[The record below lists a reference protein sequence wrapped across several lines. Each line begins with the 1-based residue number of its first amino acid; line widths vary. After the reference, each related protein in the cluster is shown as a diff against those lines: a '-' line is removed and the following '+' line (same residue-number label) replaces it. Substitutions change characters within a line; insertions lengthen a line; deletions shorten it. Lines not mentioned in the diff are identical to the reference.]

1 VGEMVQ
7 GKAAITAAAGAVV
20 VDTRESRHAR
30 LRPLSVAA
38 TRLTDRFWEPRRAI
52 NRATTLPE
60 QHRLCVET
68 GRFDNFRR
76 AAGSWQGPFQGRVF
90 NDSDVYKWLEAVS
103 WTLADDD
110 DPALRAL
117 ADDAIA
123 IIAAA
128 QGVDG
133 YLNTYFTFEHEAERW
148 TDLRVQHEL
157 YCAGHLFQAA
167 VAHHRV
173 TGSTALL
180 DVATRLADHLDATF
194 GPGRRPGTCGH
205 PEVEMGLLE
214 LARETGEVRY
224 RDLAAFFLAQRGQ
237 HPSTL
242 IGSGERAPNYY
253 QDHAPVRDQR
263 EATGHAV
270 RALYLYAG
278 MTDLHTE
285 TGEDALHGAI
295 DAIWDDLRTGRT
307 YVTGGVGARHEGEA
321 IGDRYELPNARAY
334 AETCAA
340 IASVMWNWR
349 LLLLTGQG
357 RYADAL
363 EEALYNGV
371 LSGLA
376 LDGETYFYVNP
387 LADRGEH
394 RRQPWFG
401 TACCPPN
408 IARLLASL
416 PGYVA
421 TTSDEGLW
429 VHLYAEST
437 TVATV
442 PGVGAVTLT
451 QQTDYPWDGAIAIEV
466 TPEHPA
472 AFTLFLRLPGW
483 VADQAGASLTV
494 NDTPLVLPLIPG
506 EYVAIAREWTP
517 GDRVNLTL
525 PLAVRR
531 IFSHPHVAENRGR
544 AALARGPLVYC
555 LEGVDH
561 PGVDVWDLALPHD
574 ARWEAVWQPE
584 LLGGVMVLW
593 GQGCVAEP
601 APSVQRSLY
610 TPTEPQ
616 PENLEETAITAIP
629 YYAWANREPGP
640 MQVWIPLA

>member
-1 VGEMVQ
+1 MANVGA
-7 GKAAITAAAGAVV
+7 AAIAATGAVV

-30 LRPLSVAA
+30 LRPLSVTA

-52 NRATTLPE
+52 NRAVTLPE

-76 AAGSWQGPFQGRVF
+76 AAGAWQGPFQGRVF
-90 NDSDVYKWLEAVS
+90 NDSDVYKWLEAVA
-103 WTLADDD
+103 WTLATDD

-117 ADDAIA
+117 ADEAIA
-123 IIAAA
+123 LIAAA
-128 QGVDG
+128 QGADG

-148 TDLRVQHEL
+148 ADLRTQHEL

-167 VAHHRV
+167 VAHHRA
-173 TGSTALL
+173 TGSRALL
-180 DVATRLADHLDATF
+180 DVAVRLADHLDRAF

-214 LARETGEVRY
+214 LARATGEGRY
-224 RDLAAFFLAQRGQ
+224 RDLAAFFLDQRGQ
-237 HPSTL
+237 RPSA
-242 IGSGERAPNYY
+242 IVGSGNRAPNYF
-253 QDHAPVRDQR
+253 QDHAPVREQR

-270 RALYLYAG
+270 RALYLYGG

-285 TGEDALHGAI
+285 TGEGALRTAI
-295 DAIWDDLRTGRT
+295 GAIWDDLRSGRT

-321 IGDRYELPNARAY
+321 IGERYELPNARAY

-349 LLLLTGQG
+349 LLLLTGAG

-376 LDGETYFYVNP
+376 LDGQTYFYVNP
-387 LADRGEH
+387 LADGGEH

-421 TTSDEGLW
+421 TTSDDGVW
-429 VHLYAEST
+429 VHLYAEGT

-442 PGVGAVTLT
+442 AGAGSVTLT
-451 QQTDYPWDGAIAIEV
+451 QQTDYPWDGMIAIEV
-466 TPEHPA
+466 TPERPA
-472 AFTLFLRLPGW
+472 PFTLRLRVPGW
-483 VADQAGASLTV
+483 LAAGEGASLTL
-494 NDTPLVLPLIPG
+494 NDAPLALPLIPG
-506 EYVAIAREWTP
+506 EYVAIEREWAA
-517 GDRVNLTL
+517 GDRIGLTL
-525 PLAVRR
+525 PLTVRT
-531 IFSHPHVAENRGR
+531 IFSHPRVVENRGR
-544 AALARGPLVYC
+544 VALARGPLVYC

-561 PGVDVWDLALPHD
+561 PDSDLGTVTLPHD
-574 ARWEAVWQPE
+574 ARWEALWQPT

-593 GQGCVAEP
+593 GRGL
-601 APSVQRSLY
+601 APDSGASAAGPLY
-610 TPTEPQ
+610 TTTEPR
-616 PENLEETAITAIP
+616 PDATEGVAITAVP

-640 MQVWIPLA
+640 MQVWTPLA

>member
-1 VGEMVQ
+1 MSEMAHGEVETN
-7 GKAAITAAAGAVV
+7 AATAAVV
-20 VDTRESRHAR
+20 VDTRASRHAR

-38 TRLTDRFWEPRRAI
+38 TRLTDHFWAPRRAI
-52 NRATTLPE
+52 NRAITLPE

-90 NDSDVYKWLEAVS
+90 NDSDVYKWLEAVA
-103 WTLADDD
+103 WTLATDD

-117 ADDAIA
+117 ADEAIA
-123 IIAAA
+123 LIAAA
-128 QGVDG
+128 QGADG
-133 YLNTYFTFEHEAERW
+133 YLNTYFTFEREAERW

-157 YCAGHLFQAA
+157 YCAGHLIQAA
-167 VAHHRV
+167 VAHHRA
-173 TGSTALL
+173 TSSDTLL
-180 DVATRLADHLDATF
+180 AVAVRLADHLDATF
-194 GPGRRPGTCGH
+194 GPGRRPGAGGH
-205 PEVEMGLLE
+205 PEVEMGLIE
-214 LARETGEVRY
+214 LARETGEARY

-237 HPSTL
+237 HPSAL
-242 IGSGERAPNYY
+242 IGSGDRAPNYH
-253 QDHAPVRDQR
+253 QDHAPVREQR
-263 EATGHAV
+263 AATGHAV
-270 RALYLYAG
+270 RALYLYGG
-278 MTDLHTE
+278 MTDLYTE
-285 TGEDALHGAI
+285 TGEGALREAI
-295 DAIWDDLRTGRT
+295 DAIWDDLRSGKT
-307 YVTGGVGARHEGEA
+307 YVTGGIGARHEGEA

-363 EEALYNGV
+363 EGALYNGV

-421 TTSDEGLW
+421 TTSDEGVW
-429 VHLYAEST
+429 VHLYIEST

-442 PGVGAVTLT
+442 PGVGPVTIA
-451 QQTDYPWDGAIAIEV
+451 QQTDYPWDGTIAIEV
-466 TPEHPA
+466 TPERPA
-472 AFTLFLRLPGW
+472 PLTLFLRVPGW
-483 VADQAGASLTV
+483 LAGQAGASLTI
-494 NDTPLVLPLIPG
+494 NDTPVALPLLPG
-506 EYVAIAREWTP
+506 EYVAIEREWAA

-531 IFSHPHVAENRGR
+531 IFSHPRVAANRGR
-544 AALARGPLVYC
+544 VALARGPLVYC
-555 LEGVDH
+555 LEGADH
-561 PGVDVWDLALPHD
+561 PDIDVWDVTLPRD
-574 ARWEAVWQPE
+574 ARWEAIWQPE
-584 LLGGVMVLW
+584 LLGGVMALW
-593 GQGCVAEP
+593 GRGRLPES
-601 APSVQRSLY
+601 APSDRNPLY
-610 TPTEPQ
+610 APTEQQ
-616 PENLEETAITAIP
+616 PEIGEEAAITAIP

-640 MQVWIPLA
+640 MQVWLPLA